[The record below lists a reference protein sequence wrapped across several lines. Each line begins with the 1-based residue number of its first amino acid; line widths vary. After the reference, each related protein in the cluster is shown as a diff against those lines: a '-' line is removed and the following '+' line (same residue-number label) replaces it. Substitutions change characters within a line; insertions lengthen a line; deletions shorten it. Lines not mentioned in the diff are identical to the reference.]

1 MHSLYNFK
9 WQPVSRGIR
18 FDRLGQKNPASGPGG
33 IGGSNTGAGQAPKN
47 TAVNHV
53 SEMANSTSQN
63 GHSSSL
69 TISDLNSRQIV
80 NHFEFHHLI
89 TEKYNLL
96 ISLTKFCDL

>member
-1 MHSLYNFK
+1 M
-9 WQPVSRGIR
+9 
-18 FDRLGQKNPASGPGG
+18 GG
-33 IGGSNTGAGQAPKN
+33 TNAGAGQVPKN
-47 TAVNHV
+47 TTVP
-53 SEMANSTSQN
+53 EMANSTSQN